1 MKLKTLNKIRTIA
14 KKRVYEKINK
24 RKRKK
29 VPLNVLN
36 MCINFKSWDI
46 LCYLKK
52 KKPKELNVFN
62 FINM

>member
-14 KKRVYEKINK
+14 KKRVYDKINK

-36 MCINFKSWDI
+36 MCINFKAWDI

-52 KKPKELNVFN
+52 EKT
-62 FINM
+62 

>member
-14 KKRVYEKINK
+14 KKRVYDKINK

-36 MCINFKSWDI
+36 MCINFKAWDI

-52 KKPKELNVFN
+52 KKPKQLSVFN
-62 FINM
+62 FINE

>member
-29 VPLNVLN
+29 VL
-36 MCINFKSWDI
+36 
-46 LCYLKK
+46 
-52 KKPKELNVFN
+52 
-62 FINM
+62 